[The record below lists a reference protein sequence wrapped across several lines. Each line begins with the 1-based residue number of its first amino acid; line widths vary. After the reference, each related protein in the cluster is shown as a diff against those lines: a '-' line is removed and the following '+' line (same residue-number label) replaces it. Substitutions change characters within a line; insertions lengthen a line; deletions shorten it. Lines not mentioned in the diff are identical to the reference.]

1 MKRLRPIVLTIAF
14 LLSFLSYSQK
24 TEQEA
29 TQMEQVMEYHD
40 VVMSKMPDLVK
51 LIGKLQ
57 AKVDSTKI
65 GQKHQAA
72 IDNLKESNKSMMS
85 WMEGFGKRFDAE
97 EMMKG
102 KELTTEKLKWLSE
115 EEKKVKAL
123 QKEINSSM
131 KKAEKLLK
139 KQ

>member
-1 MKRLRPIVLTIAF
+1 
-14 LLSFLSYSQK
+14 
-24 TEQEA
+24 
-29 TQMEQVMEYHD
+29 
-40 VVMSKMPDLVK
+40 
-51 LIGKLQ
+51 
-57 AKVDSTKI
+57 
-65 GQKHQAA
+65 
-72 IDNLKESNKSMMS
+72 
-85 WMEGFGKRFDAE
+85 MEGFGKRFDAE

-102 KELTTEKLKWLSE
+102 KELTAEKLKWLSE